1 MTDAEGTIRALVASF
16 SAHDEPGMRS
26 VLAADLVAYITN
38 AEGGVDRVTGS
49 EEYLQRLLA
58 LQAPK
63 LEVNVTQSVTV
74 APGQAMAM
82 VEIRAER
89 KGRTL
94 HNFAAFLSRT
104 EHERITELWMVDALP
119 AYSDEFW
126 R

>member
-1 MTDAEGTIRALVASF
+1 MPDAEGTIRALVTAF
-16 SAHDEPGMRS
+16 ATRDERGLRAA
-26 VLAADLVAYITN
+26 LADDVVAYVTN

-49 EEYLQRLLA
+49 EHYLQRLLA
-58 LQAPK
+58 LQAPT

-89 KGRTL
+89 QGRTL
-94 HNFAAFLSRT
+94 HNFAAFLARADDDG
-104 EHERITELWMVDALP
+104 ITELWMVDALP